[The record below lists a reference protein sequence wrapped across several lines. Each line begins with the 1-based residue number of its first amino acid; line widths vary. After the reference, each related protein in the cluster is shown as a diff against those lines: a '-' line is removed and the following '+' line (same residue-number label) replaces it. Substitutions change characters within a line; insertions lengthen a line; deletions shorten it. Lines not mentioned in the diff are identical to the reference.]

1 MKPSI
6 ETLYEVLD
14 FTWPSVT
21 TELHHGWQIK
31 NGSGG
36 GKRVSAAIQNSPTA
50 KVEVA
55 EKLMNALGQ
64 KKLFMIREGNEI
76 LDYKL
81 HKLGYKL
88 IDPSVIFGLPIELLA
103 KTFDGKF
110 HTSPNTAMK
119 SLWLNGDIN
128 DMRLNV
134 MARTKVLKTYVTIN
148 NIAVA
153 FVAIHNA
160 IAMVHALE
168 VSTINQRQGFGKKIM
183 QQIAGW
189 ASLNGAHY
197 LSVIT
202 VHNNF
207 PAKSLYEHL
216 KMSEIGSYH
225 YRIKL

>member
-88 IDPSVIFGLPIELLA
+88 IDPSILLGSPIERLD
-103 KTFDGKF
+103 KTFDGEF
-110 HTSPNTAMK
+110 HVAPNEKMK
-119 SLWLNGDIN
+119 ALWIN
-128 DMRLNV
+128 AGINEKRLNV
-134 MARTKVLKTYVTIN
+134 MNRAKVLKSYVSIDNT
-148 NIAVA
+148 AVA
-153 FVAIHNA
+153 FVAICNS

-168 VSTINQRQGFGKKIM
+168 VAKVKQRQGFGKKIM

-189 ASLNGAHY
+189 AATNGANY
-197 LSVIT
+197 LTVIT
-202 VHNNF
+202 VHNNL
-207 PAKSLYEHL
+207 PAKSLYQHL
-216 KMSEIGSYH
+216 RMTKLGNYH